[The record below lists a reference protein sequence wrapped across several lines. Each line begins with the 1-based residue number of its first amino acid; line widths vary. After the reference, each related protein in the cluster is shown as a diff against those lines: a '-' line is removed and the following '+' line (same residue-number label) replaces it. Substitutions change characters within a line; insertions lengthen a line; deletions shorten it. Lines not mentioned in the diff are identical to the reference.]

1 MLKTKIENFTSM
13 SHPSRIAGP
22 FLLTLC
28 LTSLIGT
35 SVRAQHVTGSRR
47 KTDSIAPLVF
57 RVIPPASDSLIQAR
71 LVQLALEGPQY
82 QSSGHKVN
90 IAQSDLSRA
99 KRSWLNLLAVS
110 GSLNDQSF
118 QTPAPGG
125 YTYPKYFVGLTIP
138 IGLFFSLGPQIQGAR
153 ESVEVSKNIREET
166 ARSLKAEVL
175 SKYKQYKNYE
185 ELLSLENTIVVDQQT
200 AFAQTEKKFKDG
212 TATIEQYNLANKLY
226 SDEMT
231 KKLNLQLSQDL
242 IKLDIE
248 RLIGTNLDNV
258 TK

>member
-1 MLKTKIENFTSM
+1 M
-13 SHPSRIAGP
+13 SFPSRIAGP
-22 FLLTLC
+22 FLYTLL

-35 SVRAQHVTGSRR
+35 TVKAQAQHVPGGRR
-47 KTDSIAPLVF
+47 KTDSVPPLIY
-57 RVIPPASDSLIQAR
+57 RTIPSPSDTLVEAR
-71 LVQLALEGPQY
+71 LVQFALAGPQFLAAD
-82 QSSGHKVN
+82 HKVN
-90 IAQSDLSRA
+90 IAQSDLARA

-110 GSLNDQSF
+110 ASLNDQSF
-118 QTPAPGG
+118 QTPAPGA
-125 YTYPKYFVGLTIP
+125 YQYPKYFVGLTIP

-153 ESVEVSKNIREET
+153 ESVEVSKNLREET

-175 SKYKQYKNYE
+175 SKYRQYKNYSD
-185 ELLSLENTIVVDQQT
+185 LISLENTIVIDQQT
-200 AFAQTEKKFKDG
+200 AFSQTEKKFKDG

-226 SDEMT
+226 SDELT

-248 RLIGTNLDNV
+248 RLIGTNLENL